1 MESAERPGGSTS
13 EDEAADRYAAELGD
27 RLRNVRQ
34 QQQLSLHDVEARSEG
49 ELKASVVGAYERG
62 ERAVSVARLRTLAEF
77 YRVPVSSL
85 LPSTNG
91 AVHAEGARSGRRG
104 GERLVLDLT
113 ALEHPL
119 VDSRDREIIERYVVS
134 IQAQR
139 GDYNGRVLTVR
150 ASDVRAL
157 AAVLD
162 REEPEFREHL
172 IEVGV
177 ARTA

>member
-1 MESAERPGGSTS
+1 MDTRDAAAADQPT
-13 EDEAADRYAAELGD
+13 DADRYAVELGD

-34 QQQLSLHDVEARSEG
+34 QQSLSLHDVEDASDG

-62 ERAVSVARLRTLAEF
+62 ERAVSVSRLRALADF
-77 YRVPVSSL
+77 YRVPVSTL
-85 LPSTNG
+85 LPTSSGESTRS
-91 AVHAEGARSGRRG
+91 ARRS
-104 GERLVLDLT
+104 GERLVIDLT
-113 ALEHPL
+113 ALEY
-119 VDSRDREIIERYVVS
+119 DTIDREEREVIERYVGA

-162 REEPEFREHL
+162 RDVPEFREHL
-172 IEVGV
+172 TAVGV

>member
-1 MESAERPGGSTS
+1 MQTRDTAGAEPMSDAER
-13 EDEAADRYAAELGD
+13 YATELGE

-34 QQQLSLHDVEARSEG
+34 QQDLSLHDVEDASEG

-62 ERAVSVARLRTLAEF
+62 ERAVSVSRLRTLAEF

-85 LPSTNG
+85 LPTT
-91 AVHAEGARSGRRG
+91 SGRARRSSPG
-104 GERLVLDLT
+104 PGERLVIDLT
-113 ALEHPL
+113 KLEFEG
-119 VDSRDREIIERYVVS
+119 VETEEREVIERYVGA

-162 REEPEFREHL
+162 RDVPEFRKHL
-172 IEVGV
+172 TTVGV
-177 ARTA
+177 ARTT

>member
-1 MESAERPGGSTS
+1 MATSDTADRMAE
-13 EDEAADRYAAELGD
+13 ADRYAIELGE

-34 QQQLSLHDVEARSEG
+34 QQELSLHDVEDSSDGA
-49 ELKASVVGAYERG
+49 LKASVVGAYERG
-62 ERAVSVARLRTLAEF
+62 ERAVSVSRLRALADF

-85 LPSTNG
+85 LPTGSGGG
-91 AVHAEGARSGRRG
+91 AQSSRRG
-104 GERLVLDLT
+104 GERLVIDLT
-113 ALEHPL
+113 ALEFDG
-119 VDSRDREIIERYVVS
+119 VAVEEREVIERYVGA

-162 REEPEFREHL
+162 RDVPEFRDHL
-172 IEVGV
+172 TAVGV
-177 ARTA
+177 ARTS

>member
-1 MESAERPGGSTS
+1 MEPQQPTPAPT
-13 EDEAADRYAAELGD
+13 DADRYAVELGE

-34 QQQLSLHDVEARSEG
+34 QQDLSLHDVEDASDG

-62 ERAVSVARLRTLAEF
+62 ERAVSVARLRALADF

-85 LPSTNG
+85 LPTSAGGGTQP
-91 AVHAEGARSGRRG
+91 VQRT
-104 GERLVLDLT
+104 GERLVIDLT
-113 ALEHPL
+113 ALEYEG
-119 VDSRDREIIERYVVS
+119 VDEQEREVIERYVGA

-150 ASDVRAL
+150 SSDVRAL

-162 REEPEFREHL
+162 RDVPEFRDHL
-172 IEVGV
+172 TAVGV
-177 ARTA
+177 ARTN

>member
-1 MESAERPGGSTS
+1 METSDTADAEQITDAER
-13 EDEAADRYAAELGD
+13 YATELGE

-34 QQQLSLHDVEARSEG
+34 QQELSLHDVEDASQG

-62 ERAVSVARLRTLAEF
+62 ERAVSVSRLRTLAEF

-85 LPSTNG
+85 LPTT
-91 AVHAEGARSGRRG
+91 SGRTTQPSRRA
-104 GERLVLDLT
+104 GERLVIDLT
-113 ALEHPL
+113 ALEFDG
-119 VDSRDREIIERYVVS
+119 VDTEEREVIERYVGA

-162 REEPEFREHL
+162 RDVPEFREHL
-172 IEVGV
+172 TAVGV
-177 ARTA
+177 ARTT

>member
-1 MESAERPGGSTS
+1 MDTGDA
-13 EDEAADRYAAELGD
+13 AADGRTAAEQYAIDLGE

-34 QQQLSLHDVEARSEG
+34 QQDLSLHDVEDASEG

-62 ERAVSVARLRTLAEF
+62 ERAVSVSRLRALADF

-85 LPSTNG
+85 LPS
-91 AVHAEGARSGRRG
+91 SGGRTSRPRAG
-104 GERLVLDLT
+104 SGERLVIDLT
-113 ALEHPL
+113 RLGHGMVETEE
-119 VDSRDREIIERYVVS
+119 REVIERYVGA

-162 REEPEFREHL
+162 RDVPEFREHL
-172 IEVGV
+172 AAVGV
-177 ARTA
+177 ARAV